1 MLPPILP
8 HQIAVT
14 SQQDPPKPKPDIP
27 PVVPTQE
34 AGKENAVSLDKR
46 NPEETALRLRE
57 EQERRNRQQHEQ
69 RERERVKKALEEG
82 EEDLEALEASLDPG
96 ISRKG
101 LWVDIKA

>member
-8 HQIAVT
+8 NQIPVT
-14 SQQDPPKPKPDIP
+14 SQQDAPKPKPDIP

-34 AGKENAVSLDKR
+34 AGKEGAVSLDKR

-57 EQERRNRQQHEQ
+57 EQQRRQRQQ
-69 RERERVKKALEEG
+69 RERDRIKKALDEG
-82 EEDLEALEASLDPG
+82 EEDLEALEASLDP
-96 ISRKG
+96 SVPRKG

>member
-14 SQQDPPKPKPDIP
+14 SQQDPPKPKPDVP
-27 PVVPTQE
+27 PVVPTQQT
-34 AGKENAVSLDKR
+34 AKESAVSLDKR

-57 EQERRNRQQHEQ
+57 EQARRQRQQ
-69 RERERVKKALEEG
+69 RERDRIKKALDEG
-82 EEDLEALEASLDPG
+82 EEDLEALEASLDP
-96 ISRKG
+96 SVPRKG